1 MAIIMI
7 YAIIVVGEDDLR
19 LVVYLQRALKIG
31 KLLSKRSL
39 FLLGPRQ
46 CGKSSYIREQLDPA
60 PVLVYNLLERDL
72 LLRVLADPTIIRQEI
87 EARKLKDCIVCIDEI
102 QKCPELL
109 DEVHLLIEERQIRF
123 LLTGSS
129 ARKLKRS
136 GTNLLGGRARMR
148 FMHPFNYFELKES
161 GFSLERIMFSGTL
174 PPHFLSD
181 DPDEYLDS
189 YTNLYLTEEIAAEG
203 LTRNLPGF
211 ARFLQ
216 IMATANTRII
226 NYTNIANDTQIPR
239 QTAKLWFQVLK
250 DTLMGFELEPY
261 RGTVKRKA
269 IETSKFYFFDIGVVR
284 SLRKLP
290 AIVPGSADFGEFFE
304 HFICLEIKTWI
315 DYQAPRTLFNY
326 WRSTSGFEVDFL
338 LDGEIAI
345 EVKASTLITAKHLK
359 GIKALREEGFISR
372 SIIISRELRPRIV
385 EDIEILPW
393 EYFLKQLWDN
403 QVISDR

>member
-1 MAIIMI
+1 MYIK
-7 YAIIVVGEDDLR
+7 
-19 LVVYLQRALKIG
+19 RALGIG

-60 PVLVYNLLERDL
+60 PALVYNLLERDL
-72 LLRVLADPTIIRQEI
+72 LLRVLADPSIIRQEI
-87 EARKLKDCIVCIDEI
+87 EVKKLQGCIVCIDEI

-129 ARKLKRS
+129 ARKLKRA

-148 FMHPFNYFELKES
+148 IMHPFSYCELKES
-161 GFSLERIMFSGTL
+161 GFSLERVMFSGTL

-181 DPDEYLDS
+181 DPDEDLDS

-216 IMATANTRII
+216 IMATVNSRII
-226 NYTNIANDTQIPR
+226 NYTNIANDIQIPR
-239 QTAKLWFQVLK
+239 QTVKLWFQVLK
-250 DTLMGFELEPY
+250 DTLLGFELEPY

-269 IETSKFYFFDIGVVR
+269 IETSKFYFFDMGVVR

-290 AIVPGSADFGEFFE
+290 VIVPGSADFGEFFE

-338 LDGEIAI
+338 LNGEIAI
-345 EVKASTLITAKHLK
+345 EVKSSTLITAKHLK
-359 GIKALREEGFISR
+359 GLKALREEGFISR
-372 SIIISRELRPRIV
+372 SIIISREQRPRIV
-385 EDIEILPW
+385 EEIEILPW

-403 QVISDR
+403 QVISDS